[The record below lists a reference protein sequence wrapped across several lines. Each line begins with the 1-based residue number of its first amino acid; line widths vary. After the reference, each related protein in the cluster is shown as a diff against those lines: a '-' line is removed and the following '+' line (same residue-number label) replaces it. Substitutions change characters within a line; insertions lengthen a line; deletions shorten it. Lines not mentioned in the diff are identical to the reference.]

1 MSSNGELLSTLCE
14 KRHDAAVVMT
24 FYYTRSCAYHNYCT
38 HQESWPLCGKLNDQL
53 YFCSGSVRC
62 LFVWGTYFCVVAGA
76 YIWDAVLKDAYIHGA
91 CLLWVPII
99 GGLHYVSSVPPW
111 L

>member
-1 MSSNGELLSTLCE
+1 MSSNSELLSTLCE

-38 HQESWPLCGKLNDQL
+38 RQESWPLCGKLNDQL
-53 YFCSGSVRC
+53 YFCSDSVRC

-76 YIWDAVLKDAYIHGA
+76 YIWNAVLKDAYIHGA

-99 GGLHYVSSVPPW
+99 LSLQGVALCK
-111 L
+111 